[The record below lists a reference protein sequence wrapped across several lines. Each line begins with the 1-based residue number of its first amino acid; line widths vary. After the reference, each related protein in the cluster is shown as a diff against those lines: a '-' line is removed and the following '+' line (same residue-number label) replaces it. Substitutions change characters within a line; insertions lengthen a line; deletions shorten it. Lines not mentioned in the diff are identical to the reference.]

1 MTAPGHSLIPLLK
14 LRFAK
19 PPALIDIGAIAEL
32 KMITVYSGTV
42 RIGALATHWEIA
54 SSHDVKHAC
63 SMLSEVAGG
72 IGDPQV
78 RNRGTIGGN
87 VVHSDP
93 ASDWPAVLTALN
105 ARFMIQG
112 PGGSSRN
119 ASPNEFFGRIFEPK
133 LAANEVLTL
142 PRTSA
147 PSMPKIPILL
157 PATQW
162 WAEPL
167 WLL

>member
-1 MTAPGHSLIPLLK
+1 MLK

-93 ASDWPAVLTALN
+93 ASDWPAVLPALN

-119 ASPNEFFGRIFEPK
+119 ATIE
-133 LAANEVLTL
+133 L
-142 PRTSA
+142 PPVSEGVGEIAMSIPTATSTF
-147 PSMPKIPILL
+147 M
-157 PATQW
+157 TMV
-162 WAEPL
+162 
-167 WLL
+167 